1 LSERLRNAA
10 RTEVRIVFNVC
21 TAKYKEVISPLDCNF
36 WACFFRQGCV
46 HVEVT
51 QHAILANHFQMR
63 LHKDLGVNIENALQH
78 RRRGVELHYWK
89 HGSLAEL
96 YDDHIISD

>member
-1 LSERLRNAA
+1 MLLQAGLRARRSDAA
-10 RTEVRIVFNVC
+10 RNSCEPFP
-21 TAKYKEVISPLDCNF
+21 E
-36 WACFFRQGCV
+36 
-46 HVEVT
+46 
-51 QHAILANHFQMR
+51 MR

-96 YDDHIISD
+96 YDDHILSLTKEKSRDKNSVD